1 MQQETYL
8 VTPQTSVAIAQQATE
23 SEAQREME
31 RSVRELEMRRLRDIT
46 FPSIVRIMTYFVIAV
61 AMLVATNWKN
71 IINAINQNAVDSQPF
86 LQSLPNY
93 ISAYTDNQI
102 VSWLT
107 IVLFWGTIGLAAY
120 TVFWLGM
127 AFFTAARNELIVE
140 TAFSNRGHFWEK
152 IRVPLMKLVM
162 LIATAVAIILTMRYG
177 IPVWNDLFAS
187 GLYHIGS
194 GSMVAFVQFA
204 IAIFGAMANLHLI
217 ITTIL
222 IFRHAD
228 GIL

>member
-8 VTPQTSVAIAQQATE
+8 VTPQTSLALQQQAAE

-46 FPSIVRIMTYFVIAV
+46 IPGIVRIMSYFVLAV
-61 AMLVATNWKN
+61 TLLVLSNWKN
-71 IINAINQNAVDSQPF
+71 ILNAINQNAVDSQPF
-86 LQSLPNY
+86 LQALPGY

-127 AFFTAARNELIVE
+127 AFVTAARNELIVE

-152 IRVPLMKLVM
+152 IRVPLIKLVM
-162 LIATAVAIILTMRYG
+162 LIATAVAIMVTMRYG
-177 IPVWNDLFAS
+177 VPVWNDLFAS
-187 GLYHIGS
+187 GLYHLGAQTILG
-194 GSMVAFVQFA
+194 VVQFA
-204 IAIFGAMANLHLI
+204 IAIFGAMANIHLI